1 MIYYSGLG
9 CFGVIL
15 FFVPAFVI
23 GLFVLPRYGIYVF
36 RTGDSWWPLHSL
48 MIVGA
53 LLLIVVGR
61 LANRKKVVKDV
72 IYEKSGPELELTSPH
87 TLYGIPMEYWGAIFL
102 VIYFALAALIATTS
116 KPRYNPLDDF
126 NFNQHGRSTSQ
137 TRPYRNSLRRKLVIH
152 KRRG

>member
-15 FFVPAFVI
+15 FFIPTIVI
-23 GLFVLPRYGIYVF
+23 GLFVLPGYGIYVF

-48 MIVGA
+48 MILGA

-87 TLYGIPMEYWGAIFL
+87 TIYGIPMEYWGPIFL

-116 KPRYNPLDDF
+116 KRQYNPLDDI
-126 NFNQHGRSTSQ
+126 NFNQHERSTSQ
-137 TRPYRNSLRRKLVIH
+137 TRPHRNPLRREFVIH
-152 KRRG
+152 QRCG